1 MSQPVG
7 GDSAGPGK
15 VRPGRSAGTVSLP
28 GRPVTPLAAVSKRM
42 LLAAML
48 LAASTVIVYLGRSGY
63 RDAAHPG
70 QPLSALASL
79 YYATVTLSTT
89 GFGDVVPVA
98 GGGSHGHRGVRDQ
111 GPERDQD
118 AG

>member
-1 MSQPVG
+1 
-7 GDSAGPGK
+7 
-15 VRPGRSAGTVSLP
+15 
-28 GRPVTPLAAVSKRM
+28 M

-48 LAASTVIVYLGRSGY
+48 LAASTVIVYLGGGGH

-89 GFGDVVPVA
+89 GFGTSSRSRTRP
-98 GGGSHGHRGVRDQ
+98 GW
-111 GPERDQD
+111 
-118 AG
+118 